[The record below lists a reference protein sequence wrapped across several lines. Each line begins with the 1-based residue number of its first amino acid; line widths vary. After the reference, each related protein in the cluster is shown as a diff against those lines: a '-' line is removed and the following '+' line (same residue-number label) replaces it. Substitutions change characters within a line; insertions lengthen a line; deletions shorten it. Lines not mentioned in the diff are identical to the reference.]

1 LNQSSSVTKKGS
13 FTGATGRRIGKF
25 ELADG
30 GTIFLDEIGEL
41 PLELQSKM
49 LRVLQER
56 EIERIGGGE
65 LIPINVRVIAASN
78 RDLQKEVAAG
88 RFRADLFFRLNAFPI
103 FLPSLRER
111 TGDIPM
117 LALHFAQ
124 KFAREFGRPQ
134 RPIRERDM
142 QELKERQWKG
152 NIRELAHAIEQAVI
166 LSEGPVLDFST
177 ILTPRSRT
185 PATLNPDP
193 AKGIQ
198 SMAVFE
204 EEVREMERTLILD
217 ALDQAKGRVSGKGG
231 AAELL
236 SLHPKTLYTRIEKL
250 GLRKRYHT

>member
-1 LNQSSSVTKKGS
+1 
-13 FTGATGRRIGKF
+13 
-25 ELADG
+25 
-30 GTIFLDEIGEL
+30 
-41 PLELQSKM
+41 
-49 LRVLQER
+49 
-56 EIERIGGGE
+56 
-65 LIPINVRVIAASN
+65 
-78 RDLQKEVAAG
+78 
-88 RFRADLFFRLNAFPI
+88 
-103 FLPSLRER
+103 
-111 TGDIPM
+111 M

-124 KFAREFGRPQ
+124 KFAREFGRPN

-166 LSEGPVLDFST
+166 LTDGPVLDFST
-177 ILTPRSRT
+177 ILTPRSRHLAALS
-185 PATLNPDP
+185 PNP

-198 SMAVFE
+198 SMAIFE

-236 SLHPKTLYTRIEKL
+236 SIHPKTLYTRIEKL

>member
-1 LNQSSSVTKKGS
+1 MRRVTQVAPTDATVLVQGETGTGKELFARAIHTLSPRNERVLIRVNCAALPATLIESELFGHEKGS

-124 KFAREFGRPQ
+124 KIRP
-134 RPIRERDM
+134 
-142 QELKERQWKG
+142 
-152 NIRELAHAIEQAVI
+152 
-166 LSEGPVLDFST
+166 
-177 ILTPRSRT
+177 
-185 PATLNPDP
+185 
-193 AKGIQ
+193 
-198 SMAVFE
+198 
-204 EEVREMERTLILD
+204 
-217 ALDQAKGRVSGKGG
+217 
-231 AAELL
+231 
-236 SLHPKTLYTRIEKL
+236 
-250 GLRKRYHT
+250 